1 MGCHGLVIGEGTGVG
16 AGGIACI
23 TVCVCLLRGQP
34 SLTSAS
40 MSCLSRPV
48 LPHRLWLVV
57 CWVGILLDVM
67 DGVESVL
74 WEGCYPALTLTPTC
88 GVN

>member
-1 MGCHGLVIGEGTGVG
+1 MLVRG
-16 AGGIACI
+16 AEHASQSVSACS
-23 TVCVCLLRGQP
+23 RGQP

-48 LPHRLWLVV
+48 LPRRLWLVV

-67 DGVESVL
+67 GGVESVL
-74 WEGCYPALTLTPTC
+74 WEGCYPVLTLTPTC